1 MNTDCRTKHASS
13 LLTSEIS
20 HSLMTLKKRPHVM
33 YGRFS
38 ALYFTYSVCLKK
50 SMPLFPVSFI
60 LVSDIIKSVLQ
71 RSQHLLRLPLQSLP
85 DAAAWCGYLLL
96 QKSPEHLQHS
106 LLLQKYILLHPLSP
120 VPEPAL
126 YSERFQQQQRLPPEK
141 SAALP
146 LSFYFGSSVQSPCF
160 LPQWQEARYPI

>member
-1 MNTDCRTKHASS
+1 
-13 LLTSEIS
+13 
-20 HSLMTLKKRPHVM
+20 M

-146 LSFYFGSSVQSPCF
+146 LSFLFWIFSAVTLFSPSMTRGTVSHMISTF
-160 LPQWQEARYPI
+160 SQANSFS